1 MAKNIVTLKMDGTSY
16 TARPFGTCDTAA
28 GTAAKVVTCADF
40 SLVPGTTI
48 LVKFTNANSASS
60 PTLNVNST
68 GAKSIYYRNAA
79 LTSSLYYW
87 GANDIV
93 EFYYDSTNSRWI
105 LLNVG
110 NTNTTYSSLK
120 NPSSLTVQGSGTT
133 ATTYDGSA
141 AKTLNITGETNIT
154 VTASDGNI
162 KIKGPTL
169 PTIPTALKNPKVLTV
184 GSKTYDGSSAVSIS
198 ASDLGLASAL
208 KYCGTTT
215 TNISD
220 GSTTNPV
227 TINSA
232 SHTATQGCVVAY
244 GKKEFVWTGSAW
256 EELGNEGNYKVVQ
269 DAVADPTASGNSTTF
284 IATISQDSNGKIS
297 VTKKNVQFPGD
308 TYKGTVTSVTPGNG
322 LLHGSADSTAITST
336 GTLNVGAG
344 TGISVSSSAV
354 NLKSAATGEIGG
366 IKVASVG
373 TSTSGANKTVN
384 ANKYAVHIDSDGLG
398 YVALPTWSNN
408 AGDIT
413 SVVAGNGLT
422 GGATSGD
429 ATLNVGA
436 GTGIS
441 VAADTVSVSSA
452 LYTTASATTAAT
464 AGWYRIA
471 ASAAGI
477 SNCNGIFQIVGTVSG
492 RHTTA
497 IVAAGTSYGV
507 ADSSSVSVLHCD
519 QYSTSALSK
528 VRIVYHTTYNSNY
541 AYLEVYNP
549 SATALPITVKMLAG
563 TGWSLVTPSTAAG
576 SVPSGYSNKE
586 VPLNN
591 GILGGHKHSFSG
603 TTGSAT
609 QGGTV
614 GSKTAGGTNSNTKA
628 GGTISNTTATGSVSS
643 SFTGTAHNHTFTGT
657 AHKHTFTGSAVTSG
671 GASATESIYQITGVG
686 SLPSLDASYS
696 SGKLTIGLSKGSLPT
711 RSSITVAKA
720 HTHSVTAAGTLD
732 EVAAAGTIANT
743 TAGGSVSST
752 FTGTAHTHTFTG
764 TDHTHTFTGSA
775 HDHSFTGSSHTHSY
789 SGTTGVPTH

>member
-48 LVKFTNANSASS
+48 LVKFKYANTVSS
-60 PTLNVNST
+60 PTLNVNSS
-68 GAKSIYYRNAA
+68 GAKNIYYRGGA
-79 LTSSLYYW
+79 LTTSLYYW
-87 GANDIV
+87 GAGDIV
-93 EFYYDSTNSRWI
+93 EFYYDGNQWN
-105 LLNVG
+105 LLNVS
-110 NTNTTYSSLK
+110 NTNTTYSALK
-120 NPSSLTVQGSGTT
+120 NPNSITIQGSGTA

-154 VTASDGNI
+154 VTASNGGI

-169 PTIPTALKNPKVLTV
+169 PTIPTALKNPKALTV

-198 ASDLGLASAL
+198 ASDLGLASAF
-208 KYCGTTT
+208 KYCGVTTT
-215 TNISD
+215 AISD

-227 TINSA
+227 VINSA
-232 SHTATQGCVVAY
+232 NHTATQGCVVAY
-244 GKKEFVWTGSAW
+244 SAKEFVWNGSAW

-269 DAVADPTASGNSTTF
+269 SAVSDPSANGSATAF
-284 IATISQDSNGKIS
+284 IATISQDAQGKIT

-308 TYKGTVTSVTPGNG
+308 TYKGTVTSITPGTG
-322 LLHGSADSTAITST
+322 LLHGSGDTNITSN
-336 GTLNVGAG
+336 GTL
-344 TGISVSSSAV
+344 

-373 TSTSGANKTVN
+373 TSASGANTTVN
-384 ANKYAVHIDSDGLG
+384 ANKYAVHIDSNGLG

-408 AGDIT
+408 SGDIT
-413 SVVAGNGLT
+413 GVTAGNGLT
-422 GGATSGD
+422 GGGTSGSV
-429 ATLNVGA
+429 TLNVGA

-471 ASAAGI
+471 TSAAGI

-507 ADSSSVSVLHCD
+507 ADSSSISVLHCD

-528 VRIVYHTTYNSNY
+528 ARIVYHTTYNSNY

-563 TGWSLVTPSTAAG
+563 TGWSLVTPSTAG
-576 SVPSGYSNKE
+576 SVPRGYSNKE

-603 TTGSAT
+603 TTGGTT

-657 AHKHTFTGSAVTSG
+657 KHKHTFTGSAVTSG
-671 GASATESIYQITGVG
+671 GASATETIYQITGVG
-686 SLPSLDASYS
+686 SLPSLNASYS
-696 SGKLTIGLSKGSLPT
+696 SGKLTISLSRGSLPT

-732 EVAAAGTIANT
+732 EVAAGGTISNT
-743 TAGGSVSST
+743 TAGGSVSSS
-752 FTGTAHTHTFTG
+752 FTGTAHSHTFTG
-764 TDHTHTFTGSA
+764 TDHTHKFTGTA

-789 SGTTGVPTH
+789 SGTTRVPTY